1 MMNTILHDLKM
12 VGMAMLLLFASWLA
26 NTILGMYG
34 SIKVDKNMFDKNKF
48 TTGLLKFLAIG
59 FGTGLASVVISALP
73 IFLNEF
79 GITISDAATDAFS
92 VITIA
97 GLYAMAI
104 TKYIKQC
111 VDKITKILK

>member
-1 MMNTILHDLKM
+1 MTEAILHDLQM
-12 VGMAMLLLFASWLA
+12 VGTAMLLLMGAWTA
-26 NTILGMYG
+26 NMILGMYN
-34 SIKVDKNMFDKNKF
+34 NMAVKMEGFDKKKLL
-48 TTGLLKFLAIG
+48 TGLVKALAIG
-59 FGTGLASVVISALP
+59 VGTGLASVVISALP

-79 GITISDAATDAFS
+79 GITISDSATDAFS
-92 VITIA
+92 VIAIA